1 MISSKFALGV
11 DILNVI
17 AEAGPSAC
25 TTSYPAME
33 TIDRFAWHMRN
44 VEGVEQ
50 IMTLP
55 IAAKLVYAGYNEGNV
70 RWRTL
75 PRDGDSLR
83 LATQSFETD
92 SGLLNSDCSA
102 MSIMMFLSDHKATT
116 IDRIVAAVKQFRE
129 DNNAYDV
136 NFRVERDKAVA
147 AASEAGE
154 EWHTDIVNLRLG
166 TGNIGVMAAINDTVR
181 ASEHTIL
188 YLLYAAVFVMC
199 LISFRSLLAALCI
212 LLPLVLVTELGH
224 SLMVH
229 LGIGMKVNTLC
240 VVALGVG
247 IGVDYGI
254 YIYARMAEAL
264 KAGHSLTDSYFI
276 ALKTTGIAIFY
287 TALTLAAGVGTWVFS
302 ELKFQ
307 ADMGLMLTFM
317 FVMNMIGAVVLMPAI
332 LRVLTWKRTT
342 VAA

>member
-1 MISSKFALGV
+1 M
-11 DILNVI
+11 
-17 AEAGPSAC
+17 
-25 TTSYPAME
+25 
-33 TIDRFAWHMRN
+33 
-44 VEGVEQ
+44 
-50 IMTLP
+50 
-55 IAAKLVYAGYNEGNV
+55 
-70 RWRTL
+70 
-75 PRDGDSLR
+75 
-83 LATQSFETD
+83 
-92 SGLLNSDCSA
+92 
-102 MSIMMFLSDHKATT
+102 
-116 IDRIVAAVKQFRE
+116 
-129 DNNAYDV
+129 
-136 NFRVERDKAVA
+136 ERDKAITA
-147 AASEAGE
+147 AAAETGE
-154 EWHTDIVNLRLG
+154 EWHTDAVNLRLA

-264 KAGHSLTDSYFI
+264 KAGHPLTDAYFI

-287 TALTLAAGVGTWVFS
+287 TALTFGGRRRHVGVLCAQVPSRYGTD
-302 ELKFQ
+302 
-307 ADMGLMLTFM
+307 AD
-317 FVMNMIGAVVLMPAI
+317 
-332 LRVLTWKRTT
+332 LRVCHEHDWCGGSD
-342 VAA
+342 AWQFCAS